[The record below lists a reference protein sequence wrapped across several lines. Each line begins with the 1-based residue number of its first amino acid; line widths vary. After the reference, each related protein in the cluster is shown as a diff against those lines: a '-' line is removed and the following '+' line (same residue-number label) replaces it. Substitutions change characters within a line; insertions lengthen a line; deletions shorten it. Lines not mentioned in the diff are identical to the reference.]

1 MKHIAP
7 QALPDPASAPAETR
21 WYFGAFV
28 VWEAQRRLER
38 AGQAVRV
45 GPRSFDLMLQLIK
58 RAGEFVSKDDLLSAV
73 WAGVVVEEASV
84 RVHMSTL
91 RKALG
96 EPGESDDCKEWISNI
111 PLRGYR
117 FNGRVRHEVVDN
129 SAPIATPSPD
139 PSFAAL
145 PVRLTELVGRDA
157 DLARV
162 LESLRTHRLVTIVGT
177 GGIGKTRLA
186 IHAAESLQRMHAT
199 EVAFIDLSPLIS
211 AGHVLG
217 TLARAV
223 GVPADL
229 PDTIGAVTRR
239 LMGREVLL
247 LVDNCEH
254 VVDSLAAPISRL
266 LSVLPGL
273 RILATSREPL
283 HGTGECVLRL
293 AALAVPEAGEI
304 SLAQAL
310 HWPSVEL
317 LVERAKAAGA
327 GAFDESHAPL
337 LAQIAR
343 QVDGIP
349 LAVELVAARLGVQPI
364 GDLARRLDDHMR
376 LYASSRAALARHRT
390 LAAALDWSIAL
401 LSEVELRLF
410 RWLSVFRGRFDVE
423 AALGLSVGGMS
434 TDVAFD
440 ALISLVNK
448 SLVFFDS
455 NDAVAPYRLLD
466 TTRSYAA
473 VLLAQSGERAPL
485 LERHAVLM
493 RDLMKAAAA
502 ELSDLTEQAWA
513 DRHAHRLDDVRFA
526 LEVCLTH
533 QPDAKLAASLVTA
546 SAPLWFH
553 LAQVVEY
560 RDRVSAAL
568 ELVDRQ
574 PAPDTETA
582 TWLNTALVSALLH
595 TGGSTPE
602 LGAAADQALAGA
614 LAVKIPVLELQAR
627 WGRCTHDMFRGEYS
641 PALEQAHT
649 LMAAAQS
656 WSDPAALNLAH
667 RVMAMS
673 NHFSGRFAV
682 SRQHSEASVRIGGGL
697 GHSRAHMVGVNA
709 IVAAKAVLCRT
720 LWMQGETEKA
730 LEEASDAVARAQAA
744 GRSVSLCSALYGACP
759 VALWSDEPELAA
771 RWVRL
776 MMDEARRKGL
786 VGWQRYAE
794 WFSQA
799 LQLRSAEDRDAC
811 IREVAGRL
819 SAYDAPH
826 REMLATFC
834 IDWVDDGLI
843 ARASRGGSPW
853 VEAEVWRAAGWRAEQ
868 QAATD
873 EAQAFYLR
881 AVETARQQGA
891 IAWELRAALSLAS
904 LWAKQGQLAQAAK
917 LLDESSERAP
927 RDGKNA
933 ALAQVRQLR
942 AQLGDAAQPAAPP
955 APPARYAAE
964 RSATSTT
971 EQSAAVCLHGHLQP

>member
-1 MKHIAP
+1 VKHITP
-7 QALPDPASAPAETR
+7 KTQPAAVPAEAR

-38 AGQAVRV
+38 AGAAVRV
-45 GPRSFDLMLQLIK
+45 GPRSFDLLLQLIK

-73 WAGVVVEEASV
+73 WVGVVVEEASV

-91 RKALG
+91 RKVLG
-96 EPGESDDCKEWISNI
+96 EPGESDDCKEWISNL

-117 FNGRVRHEVVDN
+117 FNGRVRHEVVDTA
-129 SAPIATPSPD
+129 APTATPSSD
-139 PSFAAL
+139 PSFIPL

-157 DLARV
+157 DSARV
-162 LESLRTHRLVTIVGT
+162 LESLQAHRLVTIVGT

-186 IHAAESLQRMHAT
+186 IHAAESQQRMHAT

-229 PDTIGAVTRR
+229 PDLLDAITQR
-239 LMGREVLL
+239 LMGRDVLL
-247 LVDNCEH
+247 LIDNCEH
-254 VVDSLAAPISRL
+254 VVDSLAPPLSRL

-293 AALAVPEAGEI
+293 PALAVPDGGQI

-310 HWPSVEL
+310 HSPSVEL

-327 GAFDESHAPL
+327 GTFDESHAPL

-349 LAVELVAARLGVQPI
+349 LAIELVAARLGVQPV

-376 LYASSRAALARHRT
+376 LYTSSRAALARHRT

-401 LSEVELRLF
+401 LSDVELQLF

-423 AALGLSVGGMS
+423 SALGVGVGDMN

-473 VLLAQSGERAPL
+473 ALLAQSGERARL

-493 RDLMKAAAA
+493 RDLMKAAAV
-502 ELSDLTEQAWA
+502 ELSDLTEQAWT
-513 DRHAHRLDDVRFA
+513 DRYAHRLDDVRFA
-526 LEVCLTH
+526 LEVCLVH

-553 LAQVVEY
+553 LSQVVEY

-568 ELVDRQ
+568 ELVGRQ
-574 PAPDTETA
+574 AAPDTETA

-595 TGGSTPE
+595 TGRSTPE

-627 WGRCTHDMFRGEYS
+627 WGRCTHDMFRGEYA
-641 PALEQAHT
+641 PALDQAHT
-649 LMAAAQS
+649 LMAAAAS

-667 RVMAMS
+667 RVMAMA
-673 NHFSGRFAV
+673 NHFSGHFDV
-682 SRQHSEASVRIGGGL
+682 SRQHSEASVRVGGGL
-697 GHSRAHMVGVNA
+697 GHSRANMVGVNA

-720 LWMQGETEKA
+720 LWMQGETTRA
-730 LEEASDAVARAQAA
+730 LEEARDAVARAQAA

-759 VALWSDEPELAA
+759 VALWSGELELADQ
-771 RWVRL
+771 WVHL
-776 MMDEARRKGL
+776 MMDEAQRKGL

-799 LQLRSAEDRDAC
+799 LQLHSAQDRDPC

-819 SAYDAPH
+819 STYDAPH

-834 IDWVDDGLI
+834 TDWIDDDLI
-843 ARASRGGSPW
+843 ARASRGHSPW
-853 VEAEVWRAAGWRAEQ
+853 VDAEVWRAAGWRAEQ
-868 QAATD
+868 RAKTG
-873 EAQAFYLR
+873 EAQDFYLR
-881 AVETARQQGA
+881 ALETARQQGA
-891 IAWELRAALSLAS
+891 IAWELRAALSLAA
-904 LWAKQGQLAQAAK
+904 LWTKQGQPAQAAT
-917 LLDESSERAP
+917 LLDATCERAP

-933 ALAQVRQLR
+933 ALAQARRLHAQVQVQVQVR
-942 AQLGDAAQPAAPP
+942 PT
-955 APPARYAAE
+955 
-964 RSATSTT
+964 SAT
-971 EQSAAVCLHGHLQP
+971 EQSTTGRVDGHLHP

>member
-1 MKHIAP
+1 MRRRPGHERSDPSAQAGSNIASAMHRPGAPRVDADPIVP
-7 QALPDPASAPAETR
+7 QAEPDPTSAEIR
-21 WYFGAFV
+21 WYFGSFV

-38 AGQAVRV
+38 AGEAVRV
-45 GPRSFDLMLQLIK
+45 GPRSFDLLLQLIK
-58 RAGEFVSKDDLLSAV
+58 RAGQFVSKDDLLSAV

-96 EPGESDDCKEWISNI
+96 EPGERDDCKEWISNI

-117 FNGRVRHEVVDN
+117 FNARVRREAADT
-129 SAPIATPSPD
+129 SIKAEPRPPAPAFTP
-139 PSFAAL
+139 L

-157 DLARV
+157 EVSRV
-162 LESLRTHRLVTIVGT
+162 LASLESCRLVSIVGS

-186 IHAAESLQRMHAT
+186 IHAAESQQRMHAT

-211 AGHVLG
+211 ADHVLG
-217 TLARAV
+217 TLARSV

-229 PDTIGAVTRR
+229 PDTVGAITQC
-239 LMGREVLL
+239 LMGRDVLL
-247 LVDNCEH
+247 LIDNCEH
-254 VVDSLAAPISRL
+254 VVDSLTLPITSL
-266 LSVLPGL
+266 LSALPGL
-273 RILATSREPL
+273 RILATSREAL
-283 HGTGECVLRL
+283 GVTGEHVLRL
-293 AALAVPEAGEI
+293 QALAVPDAEQV
-304 SLAQAL
+304 SLAQAM

-327 GAFDESHAPL
+327 GGFDDSHGPL
-337 LAQIAR
+337 LAKIVQ

-349 LAVELVAARLGVQPI
+349 LAIELVAARLGVQPV

-376 LYASSRAALARHRT
+376 LYAFSRAALARHRT

-401 LSEVELRLF
+401 LSEVELQLF

-423 AALGLSVGGMS
+423 SALGVSAGGMD
-434 TDVAFD
+434 TEVAFD

-473 VLLAQSGERAPL
+473 ALLAQSHERPAL
-485 LERHAVLM
+485 LQRHAVLM

-526 LEVCLTH
+526 LEICLTE
-533 QPDAKLAASLVTA
+533 QPDAKMAASLVTA

-560 RDRVSAAL
+560 RDRISAAL

-574 PAPDTETA
+574 AAPDTEAA

-595 TGGSTPE
+595 TGRSTPE

-614 LAVKIPVLELQAR
+614 LAVKVPVLELQAR
-627 WGRCTHDMFRGEYS
+627 WGRCTHDMFRGAYS

-667 RVMAMS
+667 RVMAMA
-673 NHFSGRFAV
+673 NHFSGRFDV
-682 SRQHSEASVRIGGGL
+682 SRQHSEASVQIGGGL
-697 GHSRAHMVGVNA
+697 GHARANMVGVNA
-709 IVAAKAVLCRT
+709 IVAAKAMLCRT
-720 LWMQGETEKA
+720 LWMQGETGKA
-730 LEEASDAVARAQAA
+730 LEEASDAVTRAQAA

-759 VALWSDEPELAA
+759 VALWAGEFELAG
-771 RWVRL
+771 RWVNL
-776 MMDEARRKGL
+776 MMDEAQRKGL
-786 VGWQRYAE
+786 VGWLRYAE
-794 WFSQA
+794 WFSQG
-799 LQLRSAEDRDAC
+799 LQLHVAQDRNPF
-811 IREVAGRL
+811 IREVTGRL
-819 SAYDAPH
+819 ATYDAPR

-834 IDWVDDGLI
+834 IDWVDDELI
-843 ARASRGGSPW
+843 ARASRAQSPW
-853 VEAEVWRAAGWRAEQ
+853 IEAEVWRAAGRRAESS
-868 QAATD
+868 ATTD
-873 EAQAFYLR
+873 EAEVFYLR

-891 IAWELRAALSLAS
+891 IAWELRAVLSLAS
-904 LWAKQGQLAQAAK
+904 MWAKLGQLERAGK
-917 LLDESSERAP
+917 LLDESCARAP
-927 RDGKNA
+927 SDGKNA
-933 ALAQVRQLR
+933 ALAQARRLR
-942 AQLGDAAQPAAPP
+942 DQIAH
-955 APPARYAAE
+955 R
-964 RSATSTT
+964 
-971 EQSAAVCLHGHLQP
+971 